1 MSQKPKRKRPPHETR
16 LAAESPVVSPGPIRP
31 SATTVVAVSA
41 DDFEPQAD
49 TAAMP
54 FWLFIALIGLAYWG
68 MLHLDQYGGGFNER
82 VYAPY
87 RSFRQL
93 ADLQPKS
100 GPELLVA
107 KGESFYALLCEQC
120 HQRTGTGSANQY
132 PPLVG
137 SEWVLGS
144 PNRLI
149 RIPLHGLSG
158 PIQVKG
164 QTWTGVSMPAF
175 GAFAPLDN
183 DENLAAVLTYIRKAW
198 GNNAPPIAPEQVQAV
213 RAETAARTT
222 PWTAAELEAV
232 PE

>member
-1 MSQKPKRKRPPHETR
+1 MSQKPKRKRPPHEARTATEVSVASPASVR
-16 LAAESPVVSPGPIRP
+16 PAA
-31 SATTVVAVSA
+31 TVVATVPA
-41 DDFEPQAD
+41 DDFEPQTD

-54 FWLFIALIGLAYWG
+54 FWLFIALIVLAYWG

-87 RSFRQL
+87 SSFRQL

-100 GPELLVA
+100 GPEMLAA
-107 KGESFYALLCEQC
+107 KGESIYTMVCVAC
-120 HQRTGTGSANQY
+120 HQSSGVGSANQY

-144 PNRLI
+144 PSRLI

-164 QTWTGVSMPAF
+164 QTWTGLSMPAF
-175 GAFAPLDN
+175 GPFPPLND
-183 DENLAAVLTYIRKAW
+183 DENLAAVLTYVRQAW
-198 GNNAPPIAPEQVQAV
+198 GNNAPPVTPEQVQAV
-213 RAETAARTT
+213 RAETSARTA